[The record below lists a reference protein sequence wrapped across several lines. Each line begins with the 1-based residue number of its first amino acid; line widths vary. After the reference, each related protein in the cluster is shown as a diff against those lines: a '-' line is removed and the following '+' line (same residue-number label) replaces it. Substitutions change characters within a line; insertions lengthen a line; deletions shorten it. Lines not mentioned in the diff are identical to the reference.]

1 MSKWRTPEDVQT
13 SDNLIGPNAILQ
25 YLPILDETFGK
36 ETRQALLQKARVHRI
51 PDGTAM
57 IPEGEA
63 IRLQQEL
70 RLHAPLLAPH
80 LARQAG
86 IATADYILAHR
97 IPKLAQSVL
106 KLLPRHIAARV
117 LSRSIA
123 AHAWT
128 FVGSGQFVVRSPWVF
143 EILHNPMVE
152 GEHSRDPLCHWQAAV
167 FERLYQV
174 LIDPRIIC
182 EEVACCAQEGADR
195 CVFEFLR

>member
-1 MSKWRTPEDVQT
+1 MLKDVQA
-13 SDNLIGPNAILQ
+13 SENLIGPNAILQ
-25 YLPILDETFGK
+25 YLPILDETFGQDA
-36 ETRQALLQKARVHRI
+36 RQALLRKARVHKI
-51 PDGTAM
+51 PDGTVM

-80 LARQAG
+80 LARKAG
-86 IATADYILAHR
+86 IATADYILENR

-106 KLLPRHIAARV
+106 KVLPRHLAARL

-128 FVGSGQFVVRSPWVF
+128 FVGSGKFTVRSPWAF
-143 EILHNPMVE
+143 EISNNPMVD
-152 GEHSRDPLCHWQAAV
+152 GEHSDHPLCHWQAAV

-182 EEVACCAQEGADR
+182 EESHCCAQRD
-195 CVFEFLR
+195 CDTCLFEFLR